1 MKENNNGAKILLEIS
16 AYLTG
21 FEKADLLGTGMLD
34 PYYRYAVAQYVNADD
49 SSTLQSFLMESK
61 EIVDTLG
68 PDEDAVISAV
78 KSRFLPYSK
87 FNTLVTQIVTMWY
100 TGEWNG
106 NIISINGYTKGQ
118 AYVQGLIWDAAETH
132 PPGAKQPGYGSWAKE
147 PINAKGNIK

>member
-1 MKENNNGAKILLEIS
+1 MKENNNGPEILLEIS

-34 PYYRYAVAQYVNADD
+34 PYYRYTVKQYVDADD
-49 SSTLQSFLMESK
+49 TGTLQSFLMESK
-61 EIVDTLG
+61 VIVEEFG
-68 PDEDAVISAV
+68 PDESAVINAV
-78 KSRFLPYSK
+78 KARFLPYAK
-87 FNTLVTQIVTMWY
+87 FNTLVTQLVTMWY

-106 NIISINGYTKGQ
+106 EVISIEGYKQGQ

-147 PINAKGNIK
+147 PINSKGNIK

>member
-1 MKENNNGAKILLEIS
+1 MKEDIQGSEILLEIS
-16 AYLTG
+16 AFLTG

-34 PYYRYAVAQYVNADD
+34 PYYRYTVKQYVDADD
-49 SSTLQSFLMESK
+49 ANTLQSFLMESK
-61 EIVDTLG
+61 RIVDEFG
-68 PDEDAVISAV
+68 ADEDAVISAI
-78 KSRFLPYSK
+78 KDRFLPYSK

-106 NIISINGYTKGQ
+106 NIISIDGYTQGQ

-147 PINAKGNIK
+147 PINSKGNIK